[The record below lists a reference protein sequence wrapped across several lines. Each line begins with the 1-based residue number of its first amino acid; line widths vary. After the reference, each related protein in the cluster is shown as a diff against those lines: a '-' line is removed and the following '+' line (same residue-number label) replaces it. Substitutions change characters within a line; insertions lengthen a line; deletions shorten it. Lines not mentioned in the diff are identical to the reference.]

1 MSVLAVPANVT
12 YVPGSVFAINQ
23 QALLNHVPAQPVE
36 RDLAARF
43 LAKHAPDLT
52 AMILGDAA

>member
-12 YVPGSVFAINQ
+12 YVPGAVFAINH

-36 RDLAARF
+36 RALAERF

-52 AMILGDAA
+52 AMVMGDAA